1 MIPDGSITPDHVST
15 DGGSNGQILTISG
28 GSAGW
33 SDPPD
38 GGGGGDITAV
48 NAGTGM
54 TGGGNTGDVT
64 LNFDTG
70 FGDGRYVEEAQAN
83 AVAAGMIQNGAVGT
97 NKLAD
102 GSVSE
107 AKLGNGAVST
117 SKLDNGAVNTNKLA
131 NGAVSTDKIAA
142 IAVTTA
148 KIQSGAIT
156 TPKLDN
162 KAVSLSKI
170 DDAGASN
177 GQVIKYAGGSIQWA
191 PDNTGGGGLSLPFD
205 GQASA
210 GGNPVFEARNT
221 STSSSSIGVRGV
233 VTPSNPGGFS
243 AGVSGINNGTGG
255 NGIGVAGQQSGS
267 GWGVYGYVS
276 GNGRGVYGFAN
287 GTSNGSSGVLGR
299 ARGDGVAIR
308 GILDNPSE
316 FALAGLFDGSVQ
328 VNGSLIGG
336 IAARKID
343 HPLDPQNKY
352 LYHSAVESPDML
364 NVYNGNVVL
373 NADGEAEVSL
383 PDYFEAAN
391 TDFRYQLTAIGASAP
406 GLYVAD
412 EVAGNRFKI
421 AGGVPGVK
429 VSWQITGVRNDP
441 YARLNRTPVT
451 ENKPVDRQ
459 GLYLFP
465 EAYGAD
471 ETLSEARALNPNMD
485 GQTNE

>member
-1 MIPDGSITPDHVST
+1 
-15 DGGSNGQILTISG
+15 
-28 GSAGW
+28 
-33 SDPPD
+33 
-38 GGGGGDITAV
+38 
-48 NAGTGM
+48 
-54 TGGGNTGDVT
+54 
-64 LNFDTG
+64 
-70 FGDGRYVEEAQAN
+70 
-83 AVAAGMIQNGAVGT
+83 
-97 NKLAD
+97 
-102 GSVSE
+102 
-107 AKLGNGAVST
+107 
-117 SKLDNGAVNTNKLA
+117 
-131 NGAVSTDKIAA
+131 
-142 IAVTTA
+142 
-148 KIQSGAIT
+148 
-156 TPKLDN
+156 
-162 KAVSLSKI
+162 
-170 DDAGASN
+170 
-177 GQVIKYAGGSIQWA
+177 
-191 PDNTGGGGLSLPFD
+191 
-205 GQASA
+205 
-210 GGNPVFEARNT
+210 
-221 STSSSSIGVRGV
+221 
-233 VTPSNPGGFS
+233 
-243 AGVSGINNGTGG
+243 
-255 NGIGVAGQQSGS
+255 
-267 GWGVYGYVS
+267 VYGYVS